1 MYSMITD
8 KENKLNVS
16 SPRMAGLLALSL
28 VALLAFNISQA
39 EDSASP
45 AAEPPAVPTEPAPI
59 PGVDQAKLVM
69 MQRPPLDAVRDTPVG
84 QLKNPFTTENKE
96 LVEMGRKRFLS
107 ASCNG
112 CHGGTGG
119 GGMCPPLS
127 NEVWV
132 YGSDDDTLFRLIA
145 LGSVE
150 LSAQTGL
157 TRKGREN
164 VVGPMP
170 PHGTIVK
177 TEADMWKII
186 NFIRSVYRGDP
197 ARKTW

>member
-1 MYSMITD
+1 MKQIKSFTVLWLAVLYATFSMSG
-8 KENKLNVS
+8 VS
-16 SPRMAGLLALSL
+16 HAEES
-28 VALLAFNISQA
+28 VA
-39 EDSASP
+39 EP
-45 AAEPPAVPTEPAPI
+45 AAAAAEAPAPTPI
-59 PGVDQAKLVM
+59 PGVDQAKLIM
-69 MQRPPLDAVRDTPVG
+69 MQRPPLDAVKNTPVG
-84 QLKNPFTTENKE
+84 QLKNPFTTDNKA
-96 LVEMGRKRFLS
+96 LVELGRKRFLS

-132 YGSDDDTLFRLIA
+132 YGSDDDTLFRLIS

-150 LSAQTGL
+150 LTAQTGL

-170 PHGTIVK
+170 AHGTIVK
-177 TEADMWKII
+177 TEEDLWKII

-197 ARKTW
+197 AKITW